1 MKPMCSEGLRRM
13 FTPHRIEIRRAEP
26 SDAAAIAA
34 VLRKAFIEFKPLYTE
49 GGFAATALNE
59 EQVLTRMGEGPIWIA
74 LSKDEIVGTI
84 AAVQRDNSLYVR
96 GMAVLPVARGSG
108 AGRKLL
114 DAVERFARDSN
125 CPRLFLSTTPF
136 LSAAIRLY
144 ESYGFRRTGEPHDLF
159 GTPLFTMEK
168 FFSPER

>member
-1 MKPMCSEGLRRM
+1 ML
-13 FTPHRIEIRRAEP
+13 TPQMLTPQQIEIRRAEP
-26 SDAAAIAA
+26 RDADAIST
-34 VLRKAFIEFKPLYTE
+34 VLHEAFIEFKHLYTE
-49 GGFAATALNE
+49 GGFAATALNTE
-59 EQVLTRMGEGPIWIA
+59 EVLTRITEGPVWVA
-74 LSKDEIVGTI
+74 LIKDEIVGTI

-168 FFSPER
+168 FFPPER